1 MIHEESWP
9 PGTPAWC
16 DLIVPDRVAAQRFY
30 GSLFGW
36 EYEVGA
42 PETGFYTTALKHGQ
56 RVAGIGEPQ
65 EGTSPPAM
73 WTTYLAV
80 DDATATVKAAVA
92 AGGTVLMEPMGVLE
106 FAAMAL
112 LADPTGA
119 VVGLWQSGVQT
130 GANLVNEPGAMI
142 WSEGI
147 SNDLAAAR
155 AFYGTVFGYTFDD
168 MSGDGWEY
176 AAFNVDGKN
185 VGGLGCPPTPPKART
200 PTRIPQPPDPRPCP
214 YPLYHPATSER

>member
-1 MIHEESWP
+1 MGERTEYK
-9 PGTPAWC
+9 PGTFSWA
-16 DLIVPDRVAAQRFY
+16 DLTTTDQDAAKTFY
-30 GSLFGW
+30 SALFGW

-112 LADPTGA
+112 LA
-119 VVGLWQSGVQT
+119 LS
-130 GANLVNEPGAMI
+130 LI
-142 WSEGI
+142 HI
-147 SNDLAAAR
+147 
-155 AFYGTVFGYTFDD
+155 
-168 MSGDGWEY
+168 
-176 AAFNVDGKN
+176 
-185 VGGLGCPPTPPKART
+185 
-200 PTRIPQPPDPRPCP
+200 
-214 YPLYHPATSER
+214 